1 MILPYIDELIRDLK
15 AATCYEERERVI
27 VAIKQALASAE
38 ASCSNVSAAMDT
50 YAARCC
56 KLIDVLHHAIA
67 ALRTTGQAGIA
78 DAIQTLAQQAAD
90 YIPQKDG

>member
-1 MILPYIDELIRDLK
+1 MILPYIDALIKDLK

-27 VAIKQALASAE
+27 AAIKQALASAE

-50 YAARCC
+50 YAARCS
-56 KLIDVLHHAIA
+56 KLLIVTQVA
-67 ALRTTGQAGIA
+67 AQYLRRGGNPL
-78 DAIQTLAQQAAD
+78 DAARITEMAQQAAE